1 MQTHMKKSKSSLS
14 IKIITTTAILFLIA
28 FLINGIL
35 SYWLNGA
42 AIEDTIGSY
51 GAQLASNVAKGVDAD
66 AYQQF
71 LQSRTQDDNYWKV
84 RDQFSTYREKIGAKY
99 IYTVGLTNDRQV
111 EILIDGAAKND
122 DTASPIGEISDA
134 TPDSLVA
141 PVFNGE
147 LTHSAIVHSEKYGD
161 LISSY
166 APIADKSGKVIGAL
180 GIDMEASFANT
191 LIDKSIQSFLQ
202 KNMLLMVIVFLLILT
217 ILFLLIRKSLKP
229 LAVMKEYVT
238 QIADGDLTLD
248 DLQIKSR
255 DEIGALA
262 AAVDQMKNNLKLL
275 IGMAR
280 GLSFGIQGTTDE
292 LTESIANSK
301 AASHHIAASIKEVA
315 SGVVVQQHGVEDSAK
330 ATEDLSI
337 GIQRIAESA
346 YTALES
352 AIESGQASASGGE
365 AMEKVTSQMSTIE
378 SAFGAS
384 FQLVQQLGSR
394 STEIGV
400 IVETITAIAN
410 QTNLLALNAAIEAAR
425 AGEQGR
431 GFAVVADEVRK
442 LAEQSRDAAV
452 QISGLIESIQLDT
465 HQAIVEM
472 EKGSKDVQEGLQ
484 VTGDAKAVFFTIAAV
499 GKRVEEQMQEVSST
513 SEQISASCEEIT
525 AMVQRIA
532 DVARN
537 SSDSTLAIT
546 SAAEQQL
553 TIVKQVTDGMDSLR
567 SMTNELEATIQHFKA

>member
-1 MQTHMKKSKSSLS
+1 MPKQKSSSLS
-14 IKIITTTAILFLIA
+14 IRITITTGLLFFVA
-28 FLINGIL
+28 FLLNGIL

-42 AIEDTIGSY
+42 AIEDSIGSY
-51 GAQLASNVAKGVDAD
+51 GSQLSSNVAKGVDTD
-66 AYQQF
+66 AYEQF
-71 LQSRTQDDNYWKV
+71 LQTRTEDDNYWSI
-84 RDQFSTYREKIGAKY
+84 REQLNTYREKIGAKY
-99 IYTVGLTNDRQV
+99 VYTVGLTNDQKV
-111 EILIDGAAKND
+111 EILIDGAQKGDAN
-122 DTASPIGEISDA
+122 ASPIGEISES
-134 TPDSLVA
+134 TSVA
-141 PVFNGE
+141 MLEPVLQGA
-147 LTHSAIVHSEKYGD
+147 LAHSNIVHNEKYGD

-166 APIADKSGKVIGAL
+166 APITDKSGKIIGAI
-180 GIDMEASFANT
+180 GIDMDASFANG
-191 LIDKSIQSFLQ
+191 LIDQSIKSFLL
-202 KNMLLMVIVFLLILT
+202 KNTLLMVVVFLLILT
-217 ILFLLIRKSLKP
+217 ILFLLIRRSLKP
-229 LAVMKEYVT
+229 LAAMKAYVV
-238 QIADGDLTLD
+238 QIADGDLTLP
-248 DLQIKSR
+248 DLQIKSH

-262 AAVDQMKNNLKLL
+262 ASVDQMKTNLKDL

-292 LTESIANSK
+292 LTESIASNK
-301 AASHHIAASIKEVA
+301 RASDHIAASIKEVA

-352 AIESGQASASGGE
+352 AVEAGQASASGGE
-365 AMEKVTSQMSTIE
+365 ALQKVTDQMATIE

-384 FQLVQQLGSR
+384 FQLVQQLGTR
-394 STEIGV
+394 STEIGL
-400 IVETITAIAN
+400 ILETITAIAN

-452 QISGLIESIQLDT
+452 RISALVESIQVDT
-465 HQAIVEM
+465 RQAVAEM
-472 EKGSKDVQEGLQ
+472 EKGSKEVQEGLE
-484 VTGDAKAVFFTIAAV
+484 VTEEAKTVFATIASV

-532 DVARN
+532 DVART
-537 SSDSTLAIT
+537 SSDSTFAIT
-546 SAAEQQL
+546 TAAEQQL
-553 TIVKQVTDGMDSLR
+553 AIVKQVTDGMDSLR
-567 SMTNELEATIQHFKA
+567 TMTHELESTIQHFKA

>member
-1 MQTHMKKSKSSLS
+1 MQTQKSKSSLS
-14 IKIITTTAILFLIA
+14 IKIITTTAILFLVA
-28 FLINGIL
+28 FLINEIL
-35 SYWLNGA
+35 SYWLNRG

-51 GAQLASNVAKGVDAD
+51 GSQLVSNVAKGVDAD

-71 LQSRTQDDNYWKV
+71 LQSRAQDDNYWKV
-84 RDQFSTYREKIGAKY
+84 RDQLNTYREKIGAKY
-99 IYTVGLTNDRQV
+99 IYTVGLTSDHKV

-122 DTASPIGEISDA
+122 ETASPIGEISDA
-134 TPDSLVA
+134 TPDSVIA

-147 LTHSAIVHSEKYGD
+147 LTHGGIVHSEKYGD

-166 APIADKSGKVIGAL
+166 APITDKSGKVIGVI

-191 LIDKSIQSFLQ
+191 LIDKSINYFLL
-202 KNMLLMVIVFLLILT
+202 NNTLLMVIVFLLILT

-292 LTESIANSK
+292 LTGSIAKSK
-301 AASHHIAASIKEVA
+301 AASDHIAASIKEVA

-365 AMEKVTSQMSTIE
+365 AMEKVTNQMSTIE

-384 FQLVQQLGSR
+384 FQLVQQLGAR
-394 STEIGV
+394 STEIGL

-472 EKGSKDVQEGLQ
+472 EKGSKDVQAGLQ
-484 VTGDAKAVFFTIAAV
+484 VTEDAKAVFFTIAAV

-532 DVARN
+532 DVART

-553 TIVKQVTDGMDSLR
+553 AIVKQVTDGMDSLR
-567 SMTNELEATIQHFKA
+567 SMTSELEATIQHFKA